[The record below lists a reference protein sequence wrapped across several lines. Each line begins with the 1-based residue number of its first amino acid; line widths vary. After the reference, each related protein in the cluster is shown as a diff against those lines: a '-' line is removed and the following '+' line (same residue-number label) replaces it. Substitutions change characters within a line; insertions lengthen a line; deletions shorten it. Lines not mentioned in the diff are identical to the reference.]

1 MSQSLFDN
9 NMGFR
14 PEGTVLK
21 FWVLLPQISNSINS
35 EPVPSIYGKPKSLVL
50 PIIMVLLLIVLELLL
65 VFQLN
70 DEGVGV
76 MALIG
81 LSAFDFVI
89 AVLPVFILYNFNL
102 YPALEKANLFLIKAK
117 IHVGERNS
125 LNTSQQE
132 AYLEDLREKQK
143 SIKRKLRGIL
153 LIELFFAIV
162 IVAFGF
168 WKFVTY
174 HAVFGD
180 DIYVEAIGRFIIVV
194 VLLSIITH
202 IFFTGTVATYI
213 GFMLSLWKQLTGFRN
228 QQFKVSK
235 SDTNKKVPLIFN
247 VEYSPEHS
255 GNQLVAQFYNNHQP
269 TASGNNVQLIELEHN
284 GVKEKFRID
293 RFEGNENVFL
303 IYTGLLTDSEINGLY
318 VSQGDSRAKRALV
331 AQAKETQINQFG

>member
-35 EPVPSIYGKPKSLVL
+35 EPVPSIYGKPKSLIL
-50 PIIMVLLLIVLELLL
+50 PIIMVLLLVALEVLL

-70 DEGVGV
+70 DEGVGI
-76 MALIG
+76 MALVG

-117 IHVGERNS
+117 IDIEDRSSSNASHRG
-125 LNTSQQE
+125 
-132 AYLEDLREKQK
+132 AYLDDLLEQQK
-143 SIKRKLRGIL
+143 SIKRKTRGIL
-153 LIELFFAIV
+153 LIDLFFALLI
-162 IVAFGF
+162 IAFGF

-174 HAVFGD
+174 YAVFGD
-180 DIYVEAIGRFIIVV
+180 DIYIEAIGRFIIVV

-213 GFMLSLWKQLTGFRN
+213 GFRLSLWKQLAGFRS
-228 QQFKVSK
+228 QQFKVLK
-235 SDTNKKVPLIFN
+235 SDMNKKVPLTFD
-247 VEYSPEHS
+247 VEYSPEHA
-255 GNQLVAQFYNNHQP
+255 GNQLVAQRYNNHQP
-269 TASGNNVQLIELEHN
+269 TASNSNVQL
-284 GVKEKFRID
+284 
-293 RFEGNENVFL
+293 
-303 IYTGLLTDSEINGLY
+303 
-318 VSQGDSRAKRALV
+318 VSSRTK
-331 AQAKETQINQFG
+331 